1 LSNQILARNQ
11 LIISGTN
18 IYREIAGMEPIIE
31 LNPRLFQLA
40 DKEAERMLETR
51 ISQPDLS
58 LLKDKK
64 ALFFVTKFSGS
75 STITD
80 MLYGLDNGKK

>member
-1 LSNQILARNQ
+1 
-11 LIISGTN
+11 
-18 IYREIAGMEPIIE
+18 MEPIFE

-40 DKEAERMLETR
+40 EKEAERMLQTK
-51 ISQPDLS
+51 ISQPDSS

-64 ALFFVTKFSGS
+64 ALFLVTKFAGS

-80 MLYGLDNGKK
+80 MLYELDNGKK